1 MRRFDISLP
10 NNVRGEVRW
19 GTVRKIDN
27 KINLLLDLLP
37 WRTLDRE
44 EKTSYVITVEPATE
58 REREYRLFKSK
69 AGQWTQDAEGTI
81 PLKHETLLALQ
92 TAIEAHDQ
100 ETALK

>member
-1 MRRFDISLP
+1 MGRFNISLP

-19 GTVRKIDN
+19 GTVRRID
-27 KINLLLDLLP
+27 KGISVLLDLLP
-37 WRTLDRE
+37 WRKLSRE
-44 EKTSYVITVEPATE
+44 EKTGYVITVEPATE
-58 REREYRLFKSK
+58 RQREYRLFKSK

-100 ETALK
+100 EAALR